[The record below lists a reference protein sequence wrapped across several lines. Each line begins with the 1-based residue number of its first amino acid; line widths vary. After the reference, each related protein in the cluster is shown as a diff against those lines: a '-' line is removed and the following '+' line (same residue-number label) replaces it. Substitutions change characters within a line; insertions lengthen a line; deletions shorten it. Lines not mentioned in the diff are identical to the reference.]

1 MWALIKSSTCTES
14 VVKTGLAIDGLKPG
28 VNDAGMVALPVHG
41 VVATRSEKG
50 LYLIVSHRGAAV
62 FAEPAILK
70 FKPVLPFA
78 SERTRSLILT
88 VEATPTS

>member
-1 MWALIKSSTCTES
+1 MVA
-14 VVKTGLAIDGLKPG
+14 TGLVTAGLK
-28 VNDAGMVALPVHG
+28 VAMSYDAGMTALPAQG
-41 VVATRSEKG
+41 VVAPTSEKG
-50 LYLIVSHRGAAV
+50 SYLIVSHRGAAV

>member
-1 MWALIKSSTCTES
+1 M
-14 VVKTGLAIDGLKPG
+14 VKIGLAIDGLKPDDY
-28 VNDAGMVALPVHG
+28 DAGMAAFPVHG
-41 VVATRSEKG
+41 VVATKSEKG
-50 LYLIVSHRGAAV
+50 SYLIVSHRGAAV
-62 FAEPAILK
+62 LAEPAILK